1 MLQLENDAPVQFAQG
16 WYRVPGS
23 EQERYW
29 DGDHWT
35 GAFRPTTALASA
47 HVASNPGPAIA
58 SMVLRIISLVIPH
71 LGIISA
77 LVGSILG
84 EWGLT

>member
-1 MLQLENDAPVQFAQG
+1 
-16 WYRVPGS
+16 
-23 EQERYW
+23 
-29 DGDHWT
+29 
-35 GAFRPTTALASA
+35 
-47 HVASNPGPAIA
+47 
-58 SMVLRIISLVIPH
+58 MVLGIISLVIPH